1 MMLRHKARTA
11 EADDAEARRRSPLA
25 LEPVMDGNRSL
36 SENRHDTGLLASAP
50 QKAGSGHAGGLASFQ
65 VCREVWSALG
75 HQVGHMEPGYD
86 RAHLSRRAVAID
98 TLSSATAAA
107 CSSGCRAGGHARP
120 AWPQAAAMSSYL
132 LVAGRT
138 GRILRR
144 MGFDRNPMR
153 RASDRAHAILKAV
166 LVATF
171 LIGGPITTAY
181 VSHEVEVA
189 GMRAGRAQAADWQRV
204 PAVVTR
210 EKLIAVAWR
219 HPGTGKPAVLSV
231 RWKTPRGWSRTG
243 QIQVGR
249 PAVAGSKIAVWL
261 DPSGRLTHP
270 PLTRIDITD
279 RVIGAAIATLAALAF
294 LLWLAGKTALL
305 AFDRHRLARW
315 EADWLAVEPLWT
327 NRR

>member
-1 MMLRHKARTA
+1 
-11 EADDAEARRRSPLA
+11 
-25 LEPVMDGNRSL
+25 MDRNRSL
-36 SENRHDTGLLASAP
+36 SENRHGTGLLASAP
-50 QKAGSGHAGGLASFQ
+50 QKAGSGQAGGLASLQ

-86 RAHLSRRAVAID
+86 RAHLSRRAVAVY
-98 TLSSATAAA
+98 TGSSLTAAA
-107 CSSGCRAGGHARP
+107 GSSGRRARGHAR
-120 AWPQAAAMSSYL
+120 PQAAAMSSYL

-153 RASDRAHAILKAV
+153 RASDYAQAILKAV
-166 LVATF
+166 LVAAF

-189 GMRAGRAQAADWQRV
+189 GLQAGRAQAAHWQRV
-204 PAVVTR
+204 PAVVTHER
-210 EKLIAVAWR
+210 LIAVAWR

-231 RWKTPRGWSRTG
+231 RWKTPRGRSRTG
-243 QIQVGR
+243 QIQAGR

-261 DPSGRLTHP
+261 DPSGQLTHP
-270 PLTRIDITD
+270 PLTRIEITD
-279 RVIGAAIATLAALAF
+279 RVIRAAIATVAALAF